1 MYSWGNSTRWNN
13 KNSSYFVAKPL
24 LLETPRKSWRIWFP
38 ILVTGFQIV
47 SSSGLPVSHLC
58 VHNAPDVL
66 SGSQVWD
73 VPMCPRTISHFD
85 SDHRIIFHFPSVC
98 LKRAQVWRR
107 AFCSSLNNILFVFVN
122 AFIVI
127 STAVQCCLRTQSPWL
142 LNIGVLSLMCRDLS
156 GFCESFNCSR
166 VLYNWAICPFSQ
178 EQGGETLP
186 IVKLERSCLRCV
198 FCTQ

>member
-122 AFIVI
+122 ALMNCIHSNFY
-127 STAVQCCLRTQSPWL
+127 SSA
-142 LNIGVLSLMCRDLS
+142 VLSEDPKSM
-156 GFCESFNCSR
+156 
-166 VLYNWAICPFSQ
+166 A
-178 EQGGETLP
+178 
-186 IVKLERSCLRCV
+186 VKHWSLIAYVQRFVWILWI
-198 FCTQ
+198 F